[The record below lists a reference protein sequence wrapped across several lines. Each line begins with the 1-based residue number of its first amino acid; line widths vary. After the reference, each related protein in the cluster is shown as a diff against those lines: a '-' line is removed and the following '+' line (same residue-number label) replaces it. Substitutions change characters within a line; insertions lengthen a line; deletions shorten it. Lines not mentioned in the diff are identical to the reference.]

1 MADVKRLNTLLGA
14 SQKLCQKN
22 KSLLGLNYPT
32 NTIKKNVMLDAIFD
46 NIPRIYKFCYQ
57 VYSKASI
64 LRYGS
69 RNIFSEE
76 GTQH

>member
-1 MADVKRLNTLLGA
+1 
-14 SQKLCQKN
+14 
-22 KSLLGLNYPT
+22 
-32 NTIKKNVMLDAIFD
+32 MLDAIFD

-57 VYSKASI
+57 AYSKASI

-76 GTQH
+76 DTQH